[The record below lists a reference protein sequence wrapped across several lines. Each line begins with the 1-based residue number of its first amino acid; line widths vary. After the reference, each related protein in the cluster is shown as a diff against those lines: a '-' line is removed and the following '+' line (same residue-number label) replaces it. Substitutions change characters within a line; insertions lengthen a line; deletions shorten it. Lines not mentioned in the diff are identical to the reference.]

1 MLHATRIGLIGLPEA
16 THQIGGRWWA
26 MVDLAYLP
34 EYDTSSINNVELDLE
49 NRQRIVQ
56 KLNVAPLTASGKPDV
71 KSMSA

>member
-1 MLHATRIGLIGLPEA
+1 
-16 THQIGGRWWA
+16 